1 MPMNTGSSPN
11 PGSPNPGSPVQG
23 FHLRDFAPETDREAV
38 IALLHELNRT
48 EARLSSDRSTERSAA
63 AACLVSDTQRV
74 REGGGVQLVA
84 VRAGAVIGYGA
95 CSIVRGGPFL
105 REDVRTHGYLETLVV
120 AKAHRGAGIGSALLG
135 AIEAH
140 VAGRGL
146 RSLALG
152 HLVANEGAARLYE
165 RHGYRAHVT
174 ERLKWLD

>member
-1 MPMNTGSSPN
+1 MQYLVAEPMTTDQVSPSSPAR
-11 PGSPNPGSPVQG
+11 G
-23 FHLRDFAPETDREAV
+23 FHLRAFAPETDRDAV
-38 IALLHELNRT
+38 VALLHELNRS
-48 EARLSSDRSTERSAA
+48 EAKLSPDRATDRGAA
-63 AACLVSDTQRV
+63 AACLASDTQRI

-84 VRAGAVIGYGA
+84 VQDGRVVGYGA

-105 REDVRTHGYLETLVV
+105 RADMRTHGYLETLVV
-120 AKAHRGAGIGSALLG
+120 AKAHRGAGIGSALLQ

-146 RSLALG
+146 RTLALG